1 MKETKDKSWKLVKQD
16 QNNEDQ
22 YLLGFFNSEKHAK
35 DNIQFIMQK
44 YGNWIKSKESIVVK
58 RVNPEMILNPV
69 VTDYMHYVWS
79 LIPKKEIER
88 VMKSDASAEIDA
100 SSCMCGGATYY
111 YLSKM
116 IPKHWTVIDIGCAYN
131 SQSYL
136 FQSHARH
143 IAIEPVWLDK
153 DFHFEY
159 FKAPNTELLFMTG
172 QEFIQNELSKM
183 KLDLNKTFAI
193 CNYIPSDACNLMVR
207 ETFKN
212 LWCFYPS

>member
-1 MKETKDKSWKLVKQD
+1 MREKQFKLVKQD
-16 QNNEDQ
+16 PNNSDQ
-22 YLLGFFNSEKHAK
+22 YLLDFYGT
-35 DNIQFIMQK
+35 QK
-44 YGNWIKSKESIVVK
+44 EAEDDRFLAVKSYPKWITSWEELIVK
-58 RVNPEMILNPV
+58 RVNPEMIQNPV
-69 VTDYMHYVWS
+69 TTDYMHYVWS

-88 VMKSDASAEIDA
+88 VMKSDASAEIQA

-131 SQSYL
+131 PQSYL
-136 FQSHARH
+136 FQYHKRH
-143 IAIEPVWLDK
+143 IAIEPKWLDK

-172 QEFIQNELSKM
+172 QEFIQNELPKM
-183 KLDLNKTFAI
+183 NLDLNKTFCI
-193 CNYIPSDACNLMVR
+193 VNYVPSGAANLMAR

-212 LWCFYPS
+212 IYTYYPA